1 MARKHWIFSAAIA
14 LALAVAGGGAWYLA
28 HEDDDIVTPAAAA
41 TSPGYSVTPH
51 DMTLGNPKA
60 KVVMIEYA
68 APICPHCAHFNATV
82 MPLLKKNYIATGKM
96 LYVFRVFPLQAPDGV
111 AEKLARCMTK
121 DRYFPFMDQLFANQK
136 DWDPEYGVQD
146 VKSAMLAQ
154 AAKQGM
160 SEAQFNACIA
170 DPKPDAM
177 INKVAQDGV
186 DRYHIDHTPTVI
198 LNGAVQQDV
207 SWEALKPA
215 IDAALAK

>member
-1 MARKHWIFSAAIA
+1 MTRKHWILSAAVL

-28 HEDDDIVTPAAAA
+28 HDDDDIVTPAAAA

-68 APICPHCAHFNATV
+68 APICPHCAHFNETV
-82 MPLLKKNYIATGKM
+82 MPLLKKNYIDSGKM
-96 LYVFRVFPLQAPDGV
+96 FYVFRVFPLQAVDGV
-111 AEKLARCMTK
+111 AEKLARCMAK
-121 DRYFPFMDQLFANQK
+121 DKYFPFMDQLFANQK

-146 VKSAMLAQ
+146 VKGAMLAQ
-154 AAKQGM
+154 VAKQGM
-160 SEAQFNACIA
+160 SEARFNACIT
-170 DPKPDAM
+170 DPKPDAA

-198 LNGAVQQDV
+198 LNGAVQQDA